1 MIPLL
6 DLKSSY
12 RSSRSQL
19 ERAVRRVLASGQY
32 ILGAEV
38 ARLEQAFAKRMGNRY
53 GIGVASGTDAL
64 ELSLRAL
71 GVGAGDWVATVSF
84 TFVGTVDAILQVGAR
99 PLFVDI
105 DPVTYTMDPIDLE
118 GRIRKLSGSAR
129 KRLKAVIPVHLF
141 GHPCDMAAINRVAR
155 RYRLAVI
162 EDCAQ
167 AAGATWRGKP
177 VGSFGQAGCFSF
189 FPTKTLGGFGDG
201 GMVVTRS
208 AGLAQRLR
216 SLRQHGRSKNGQQE
230 TLGRNSRLDA
240 LQAAL
245 LSVKLRGLSTAVKAR
260 QRVARG
266 YNRALAPIPGINCPL
281 TASGAGHAFCLYVIR
296 AKGRGRLRNAL
307 RRQGIASQVY
317 YATPVH
323 RQPLH
328 REACRTLK
336 LPQTDLAARSILALP
351 VFPEL
356 PASSLKR
363 ICCTLQNHYH

>member
-6 DLKSSY
+6 DLK
-12 RSSRSQL
+12 RSHRTARKQL
-19 ERAVRRVLASGQY
+19 ESAAQRVLASGQY
-32 ILGAEV
+32 ILGPEV
-38 ARLEQAFAKRMGNRY
+38 ARLEQAFAKRTASRH

-84 TFVGTVDAILQVGAR
+84 TFIGTVDAILQVGAK

-105 DPVTYTMDPIDLE
+105 DPATYTMDPIDLE
-118 GRIRKLSGSAR
+118 NRIHKLSGAAR

-141 GHPCDMAAINRVAR
+141 GHPCNMTAIGGIAR
-155 RYRLAVI
+155 RYHLAVV

-167 AAGATWRGKP
+167 AAGATWRGRP
-177 VGSFGQAGCFSF
+177 VGSFGQTGCFSF

-208 AGLAQRLR
+208 AALAQRLR
-216 SLRQHGRSKNGQQE
+216 SLRQHGRDKSDEQA

-245 LSVKLRGLSTAVKAR
+245 LNVKLRGLSAAVKAR
-260 QRVARG
+260 QRLARS
-266 YNRALAPIPGINCPL
+266 YNQALTPIPGIYCPL
-281 TASGAGHAFCLYVIR
+281 TTSGAGHAFCLYVIR
-296 AKGRGRLRNAL
+296 AKGRTRLQGTL

-328 REACRTLK
+328 RKACRTLK
-336 LPQTDLAARSILALP
+336 LPQTDAAAQSVLALP
-351 VFPEL
+351 IFPEM
-356 PASSLKR
+356 PAAGLKR
-363 ICCTLQNHYH
+363 ICRALHRFYH